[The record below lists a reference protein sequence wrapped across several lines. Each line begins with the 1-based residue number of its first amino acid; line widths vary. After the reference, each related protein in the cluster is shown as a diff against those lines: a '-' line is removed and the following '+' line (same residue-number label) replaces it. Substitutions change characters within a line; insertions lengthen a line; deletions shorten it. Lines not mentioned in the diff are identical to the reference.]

1 MFSKHH
7 DHRAYAD
14 LSTDLREENQ
24 WQVGSLRSFKYRLD
38 VVSMAVEPMS
48 GLLAIGIIDLLS
60 F

>member
-7 DHRAYAD
+7 DHRVYAD
-14 LSTDLREENQ
+14 LSTDLREEHH
-24 WQVGSLRSFKYRLD
+24 WQVGSLRSFEYLLD
-38 VVSMAVEPMS
+38 VVAMAMEPMS